1 MTNEPDLH
9 FRTAGE
15 QMAGLDVVARA
26 AASRGTNVAV
36 MQVDHEILG
45 IVAVGVPPAEALQVV
60 YVVTGYDIWSHGGR
74 QMDSSNVS
82 AEVAAEALVRQYLEY
97 KRRRIQNTR

>member
-1 MTNEPDLH
+1 MPEDLH
-9 FRTAGE
+9 FRTAAG

-45 IVAVGVPPAEALQVV
+45 IVPVGVPPSEALQVV
-60 YVVTGYDIWSHGGR
+60 YVVTGYDIWSDGGR
-74 QMDSSNVS
+74 DLNSTNVS

-97 KRRRIQNTR
+97 KRRRTGRN